1 MDLSGSLSEA
11 VRKGALAV
19 ERRKLEMALEESGGN
34 RLRAAELLRVS
45 SKLLPAKLR
54 EHRLE

>member
-1 MDLSGSLSEA
+1 MDLSGSLAEA

-45 SKLLPAKLR
+45 SKLLAVKLR